1 MGTGDLILSALNN
14 GNITKTGE
22 ITANTLSVNTN
33 TGNANLTNIN
43 NNINNLSAN
52 TNSGSIIYTNT
63 NNINLNSSNV
73 NNGSLI
79 LSALNKGNI
88 TQTGDLTGNTLSIST
103 NSGNANLD
111 NADFINL
118 SINSSSG
125 NILYND
131 KDGIILNTSNLG
143 SGQLTV
149 NSFAGAGLTADN
161 SVLENNTD
169 ILGNIQAAN
178 INLNVNSG
186 NLNLNTSSLQANNN
200 LIINV
205 SNGNIIANTYTA
217 FPQLGGRNLQ
227 ITASGLIGGANSPLG
242 INKLILS
249 SSSYINE
256 VGGIGLFDHETLLGL
271 ITDSSNNFLLYALF
285 DAPNSLVVGSNIF
298 FGAPITGTN
307 GLLFETEKL
316 S

>member
-1 MGTGDLILSALNN
+1 MD
-14 GNITKTGE
+14 
-22 ITANTLSVNTN
+22 NT
-33 TGNANLTNIN
+33 
-43 NNINNLSAN
+43 
-52 TNSGSIIYTNT
+52 
-63 NNINLNSSNV
+63 
-73 NNGSLI
+73 
-79 LSALNKGNI
+79 
-88 TQTGDLTGNTLSIST
+88 
-103 NSGNANLD
+103 
-111 NADFINL
+111 DFINL

-217 FPQLGGRNLQ
+217 FPQLSSPNLQ

-249 SSSYINE
+249 SISYINE
-256 VGGIGLFDHETLLGL
+256 VGGLGLFDYETLLGL
-271 ITDSSNNFLLYALF
+271 MTDSSNNFLLYPLF
-285 DAPNSLVVGSNIF
+285 TPHNAVLVGLNTF
-298 FGAPITGTN
+298 FATPITGIN
-307 GLLFETEKL
+307 GLSFETERRIGNTLMNINTSEETYRFETYRFEEIKCGEML
-316 S
+316 GGGWSCN